1 VKVLY
6 VEDNED
12 NVYLLKRRLGKEVTL
27 LIAMNGE
34 DGVQIAAAEQPDV
47 VLMDLDLPDID
58 GFEATRRICTNAGTR
73 TIPIIALSAGDNDQD
88 RMRALAAGCADYD
101 TKPIDLPR
109 LRSKIEAAIARRQ
122 TPD

>member
-1 VKVLY
+1 
-6 VEDNED
+6 
-12 NVYLLKRRLGKEVTL
+12 
-27 LIAMNGE
+27 
-34 DGVQIAAAEQPDV
+34 
-47 VLMDLDLPDID
+47 
-58 GFEATRRICTNAGTR
+58 
-73 TIPIIALSAGDNDQD
+73 LSAGDNDQD